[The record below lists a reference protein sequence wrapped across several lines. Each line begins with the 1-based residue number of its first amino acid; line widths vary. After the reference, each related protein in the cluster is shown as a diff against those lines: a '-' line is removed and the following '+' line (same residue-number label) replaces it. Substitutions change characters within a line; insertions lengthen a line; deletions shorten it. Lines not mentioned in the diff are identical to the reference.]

1 RLARRHLTSPIA
13 IHALDHLPSRVLR
26 IYCPAVNGS
35 TAFLPGRTGRPG
47 MNDNR
52 DMIELG
58 LIPLLVLIGT
68 AWFGWASYR
77 RAVQAEQALAEV
89 NAEHRALTHEVRSL
103 ERAVAAAEQGLR
115 TLSSHPS

>member
-1 RLARRHLTSPIA
+1 
-13 IHALDHLPSRVLR
+13 
-26 IYCPAVNGS
+26 
-35 TAFLPGRTGRPG
+35 

-58 LIPLLVLIGT
+58 LLPLLVLIGT

-77 RAVQAEQALAEV
+77 RAVHAEQALAEV
-89 NAEHRALTHEVRSL
+89 NAEQPALTHEVRSL

-115 TLSSHPS
+115 TLSSHPSVPRDVAVAADLTLADVRRLVERKELDD

>member
-1 RLARRHLTSPIA
+1 
-13 IHALDHLPSRVLR
+13 
-26 IYCPAVNGS
+26 
-35 TAFLPGRTGRPG
+35 
-47 MNDNR
+47 
-52 DMIELG
+52 MIRLG
-58 LIPLLVLIGT
+58 LPAIVLLIGT

-115 TLSSHPS
+115 TLSSHPSVPRDVAVAADLTLADVRRLVERKELDD